1 MISSIKTDIFSI
13 VGMNESPRKGI
24 FAISATMGKKMRNK
38 QIQGAE
44 EAKAR
49 RSYKLRDFYILYYT
63 SIVSWCQ
70 QIRLTMDGWMR
81 SWWWLST
88 YYMWQR
94 TAGSKWCSEA
104 GDLLGKGIYSK
115 FHSNCWDSKSWF
127 PISQLT
133 ATWKKKSIG
142 RRRQFFSL
150 DFPRIALW
158 EIKTAIFRWMDR
170 ASLNLL
176 FPRHYILTRFCRL
189 FIRQSSFSRDWE
201 IYWDRQ
207 YFLSLTFT
215 EWKRGPSGRLV
226 IQVAISIAARDFRNN

>member
-1 MISSIKTDIFSI
+1 
-13 VGMNESPRKGI
+13 
-24 FAISATMGKKMRNK
+24 
-38 QIQGAE
+38 
-44 EAKAR
+44 
-49 RSYKLRDFYILYYT
+49 
-63 SIVSWCQ
+63 
-70 QIRLTMDGWMR
+70 MDGWMR

-158 EIKTAIFRWMDR
+158 EIKTAIFRWMVSSKLKPFIST
-170 ASLNLL
+170 SLYFDSVLPVIHSTVIIFARLGNLL
-176 FPRHYILTRFCRL
+176 GQTIFSELNIYRMKERAKWSTSHTSRHLHCCKG
-189 FIRQSSFSRDWE
+189 
-201 IYWDRQ
+201 
-207 YFLSLTFT
+207 LSQQLIEEFH
-215 EWKRGPSGRLV
+215 
-226 IQVAISIAARDFRNN
+226 FNNPK